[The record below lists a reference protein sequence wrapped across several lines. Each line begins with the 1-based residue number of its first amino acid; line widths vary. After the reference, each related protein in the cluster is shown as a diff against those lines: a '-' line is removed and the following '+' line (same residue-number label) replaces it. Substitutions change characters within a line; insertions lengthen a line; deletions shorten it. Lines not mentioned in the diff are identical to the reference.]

1 MIHEIPFVK
10 LIDMNGNYYVFD
22 VNTNNIVEINEGIYR
37 YLDAIIK
44 NKKVPDLL
52 DSERKIITDML
63 SVGLLRGNSG
73 IEIEHVMTDYLSTI
87 LEKGLPHICLQ
98 VTQNCNLRCEYCVY
112 SGSYYNRKH
121 NNKRMSWETA
131 KKALDF
137 LHKHCGE
144 SSKEV
149 IVGFYG
155 GEPLLEYEL
164 VKKCIEYS
172 KEIFLNKNLSF
183 NLTTNATLLDVEK
196 AKYLLTNNVYITIS
210 LDGPQEIHDLHRK
223 LISGEGSFEKVIKN
237 LEAIREAFS
246 GNHIISQ
253 IMFNCVLSNDVNL
266 DQVIKFFS
274 KDTRVK
280 DFAYNLANVNEV
292 NKIENV
298 SEQSMKNIADR
309 QYEYFKTFLYGVGR
323 LSQKATMNLAGDYVS
338 LLTDNIHNR
347 EIRQNRRPKNHP
359 GGPCIIGQHKLFCD
373 VEGNLYPCERVSET
387 SPVMQIGN
395 IEDGIDINAATR
407 ILNIGKISSDECGVC
422 WAFDYCSQCV
432 AFADGV
438 TDFSKEKRLM
448 GCNAVRSNL
457 EDMIRDYIILRR
469 YHCEF
474 ERFKDISI

>member
-1 MIHEIPFVK
+1 MMNEIPFVK
-10 LIDMNGNYYVFD
+10 LINMNGYYYIFD
-22 VNTNNIVEINEGIYR
+22 VNTNNIVEINNNIYQ
-37 YLDAIIK
+37 YLDAILK
-44 NKKVPDLL
+44 NKKVPDLS
-52 DSERKIITDML
+52 DTDKKIISDML
-63 SVGLLRGNSG
+63 SAGLLKGNNG

-87 LEKGLPHICLQ
+87 IEKGMPHICLQ

-155 GEPLLEYEL
+155 GEPLLEYDL
-164 VKKCIEYS
+164 ITKCIEYS
-172 KEIFLNKNLSF
+172 KEIFSNKNLAF

-196 AKYLLTNNVYITIS
+196 AKYLLANNVFITIS
-210 LDGPQEIHDLHRK
+210 LDGPQEIQDLHRK
-223 LISGEGSFEKVIKN
+223 FIDGKGSFEKVIKN
-237 LEAIREAFS
+237 IEAIREAFPKEYVL
-246 GNHIISQ
+246 GQ

-266 DQVIKFFS
+266 EKIIDFFS
-274 KDTRVK
+274 RDTRVK
-280 DFAYNLANVNEV
+280 DFTYNLSNVNEV
-292 NKIENV
+292 NRIENI
-298 SEQSMKNIADR
+298 SEQNMKNIADR
-309 QYEYFKTFLYGVGR
+309 QYEYFKTFLYGIGR
-323 LSQKATMNLAGDYVS
+323 LSQKETMNLGRDYVS
-338 LLTDNIHNR
+338 LLTDTIHNR
-347 EIRQNRRPKNHP
+347 DIRQERRTKNHP
-359 GGPCIIGQHKLFCD
+359 GGPCIIGQHKLFSD

-387 SPVMQIGN
+387 SPVMRIGN
-395 IEDGIDINAATR
+395 IEDGIDIEAAKR
-407 ILNIGKISSDECGVC
+407 ILNIGKISSDECGAC

-438 TDFSKEKRLM
+438 TDFSREKRLM
-448 GCNAVRSNL
+448 GCNSVRENL
-457 EDMIRDYIILRR
+457 EDMIRDYIVLKR